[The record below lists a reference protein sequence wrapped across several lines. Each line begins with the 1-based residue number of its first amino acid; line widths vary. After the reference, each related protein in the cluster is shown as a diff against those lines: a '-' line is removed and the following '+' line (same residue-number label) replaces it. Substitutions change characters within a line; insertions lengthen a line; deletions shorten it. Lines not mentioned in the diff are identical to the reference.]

1 MAEDRSTQDEI
12 AQKKKSM
19 DDEARRLAED
29 NAKKAFQA
37 AKNQADDLRKAA
49 IVEEIEKIKRQAI
62 ERYDEKGNPI
72 TKQAIFEDKL
82 KSVMSSEQS
91 SIHDWKSAMM
101 SLMSVLSAF
110 VSAMNQEVNE
120 KTSPYYVTLKHALK
134 NGIVDMKDTLLD
146 KLRGNPRVDLPTLV
160 HNVQLGAD
168 NKLEVKLHA
177 GAQELKNGEELP
189 LGLRSLVALWLRE
202 QGYQP
207 DQNNPEGFWTTE
219 GHEPLTAQR
228 FNELKNDPDNGLN
241 AFLNRASE
249 VQYREELDSSPNPP

>member
-1 MAEDRSTQDEI
+1 MAEDRSIQDEI

-49 IVEEIEKIKRQAI
+49 IAEEIEKIKRQAI

-134 NGIVDMKDTLLD
+134 M
-146 KLRGNPRVDLPTLV
+146 
-160 HNVQLGAD
+160 
-168 NKLEVKLHA
+168 
-177 GAQELKNGEELP
+177 
-189 LGLRSLVALWLRE
+189 AL
-202 QGYQP
+202 
-207 DQNNPEGFWTTE
+207 
-219 GHEPLTAQR
+219 
-228 FNELKNDPDNGLN
+228 
-241 AFLNRASE
+241 SI
-249 VQYREELDSSPNPP
+249 